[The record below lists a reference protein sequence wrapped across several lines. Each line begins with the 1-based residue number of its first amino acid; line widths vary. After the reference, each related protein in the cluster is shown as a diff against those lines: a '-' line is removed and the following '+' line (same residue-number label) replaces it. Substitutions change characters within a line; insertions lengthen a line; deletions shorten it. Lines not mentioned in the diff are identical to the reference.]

1 MVPTR
6 FLSKKISRRRYL
18 SHFRSIH
25 RGAYFAE
32 LRTTTVRK
40 LLPESWGFL
49 CPVHTPDGSPCGLL
63 NHLTANCQVV
73 THEPESPE
81 ESEAA
86 LTMVLTGLGMT
97 PSTASGAIPSSH
109 LVVMVDGKVVGSIK
123 TTIAPAMVAHLRAI
137 KAAKLATE
145 GAITPD
151 ATILPIVAE
160 EEAVPSHLEIVHMP
174 FERGAPYPGVFLYTQ
189 AARMVRPVRQLSSG
203 AAELIGSLEQH
214 NMNIRCPDGGP
225 GGSKNLRFTHEEFS
239 THAMLSVVASLTPYS
254 DFNQSPR
261 NMYQCQMAKQTMGT
275 AAQALEHRTDN
286 KMYRLQTPQTP
297 ITRTERYSEYVMDE
311 FPNGTNAVVAVLAY
325 TGYDMEDAMILN
337 KSSVE
342 RGFAHASLYKT
353 ETIDLRDEK
362 GMDMK
367 FVAEAGRLKKPSVG
381 VVGIKKEDRPVG
393 AFGAEYPQMIPSSP
407 ASISI
412 AEKGVKPEGNHKE
425 AQIIDIDGLPH
436 IGAAVW
442 PGQTY
447 YTAAD
452 KLTGRGKSGKMKGEE
467 TAIVEQVTIVG
478 HPKDKEI
485 KQANIRLRFNR
496 NPVIGDKFS
505 SRHGQKGVLS
515 RLYDDVDMPF
525 CESTGMRPDL
535 LINPHAFPS
544 RMTIGMLIES
554 LTGKAGAITGQ
565 FVDASPFQSA
575 DADMPIDPC
584 EDFSK
589 ALEAAGFAKNGGEVM
604 ISGVSGEPF
613 PVDIYIGVV
622 HYQRLRHMVSDKFQ
636 VRSTGPINPLTRQP
650 IKGRKFG
657 GGIRFGEMERD
668 SLLAHGA
675 AYLLH
680 DRLHAC
686 SDYHVMD
693 VCANCGLLVST
704 LTVPHAASDTIGYH
718 ATRGTDTGGV
728 GARGTVMCKLCDTG
742 KYVERVAL
750 PFVFKYLVSELAAM
764 NIRCSLDVK

>member
-1 MVPTR
+1 MVLAGLGMAPST
-6 FLSKKISRRRYL
+6 
-18 SHFRSIH
+18 
-25 RGAYFAE
+25 AA
-32 LRTTTVRK
+32 
-40 LLPESWGFL
+40 
-49 CPVHTPDGSPCGLL
+49 TPIPS
-63 NHLTANCQVV
+63 NHLT
-73 THEPESPE
+73 
-81 ESEAA
+81 
-86 LTMVLTGLGMT
+86 
-97 PSTASGAIPSSH
+97 
-109 LVVMVDGKVVGSIK
+109 VMLDGRVIGSIK
-123 TTIAPAMVAHLRAI
+123 ANLAPAMVSHLRAI
-137 KAAKLATE
+137 KAAKLALE
-145 GAITPD
+145 EALTPD
-151 ATILPIVAE
+151 ATILPIMGE
-160 EEAVPSHLEIVHMP
+160 EEGVPAHMEVVHIP

-189 AARMVRPVRQLSSG
+189 AARMIRPVRQIASG
-203 AAELIGSLEQH
+203 AAELIGGLEQH
-214 NMNIRCPDGGP
+214 NMSIRCPDGGP
-225 GGSKNLRFTHEEFS
+225 GGSRTLKFTHEEFS
-239 THAMLSVVASLTPYS
+239 TRAMLSVVASLTPYS

-286 KMYRLQTPQTP
+286 KLYRLQTPQTP
-297 ITRTERYSEYVMDE
+297 ITRTGRYSEYTMDE
-311 FPNGTNAVVAVLAY
+311 FPNGTNAVVAVIAY

-353 ETIDLRDEK
+353 ETINLREER

-367 FVAEAGRLKKPSVG
+367 FTAEPGRPKLPGMKR
-381 VVGIKKEDRPVG
+381 ERPVG
-393 AFGAEYPQMIPSSP
+393 AFGAEYPQMIPSSSQSG
-407 ASISI
+407 AVKG
-412 AEKGVKPEGNHKE
+412 KGVQPEGPQKE
-425 AQIIDIDGLPH
+425 AQIIDSEGLPH

-442 PGQTY
+442 PGQMY
-447 YTAAD
+447 YSAVD
-452 KLTGRGKSGKMKGEE
+452 KLTGRSKTGKMKGEE
-467 TAIVEQVTIVG
+467 TAIVEQVAVIG
-478 HPKDKEI
+478 QGKDSDI
-485 KQANIRLRFNR
+485 RQANIRLRFNR

-554 LTGKAGAITGQ
+554 LTGKSGAITGQ

-575 DADMPIDPC
+575 DADTPVDPTG
-584 EDFSK
+584 DFSA

-604 ISGVSGEPF
+604 ISGVTGEPF

-622 HYQRLRHMVSDKFQ
+622 YYQRLRHMVSDKFQ

-680 DRLHAC
+680 DRLHSC

-704 LTVPHAASDTIGYH
+704 LTVPHAASDTTGYH
-718 ATRGTDTGGV
+718 ATRTDSSATT
-728 GARGTVMCKLCDTG
+728 GTVTCRLCETG
-742 KYVERVAL
+742 QYVERVAL
-750 PFVFKYLVSELAAM
+750 PYVFKYLVSELAAM